1 MNKKV
6 LGLIAGA
13 FLVASTT
20 LIATRASM
28 KVSFAQAEWNQ
39 AQTVATQQKKLFFV
53 DFDASYC
60 AACRNMEQSTYMDN
74 NLANYINQNVVAL
87 RVDVQDFDGVMWSQ
101 KYEVD
106 ALPTMLIFDEKGNL
120 VDRLVGFQSA
130 ANLLTAFQKH
140 RNIAAAPIAQ
150 THTSNTNAAPA
161 PMPKDEPLSNSTKPI
176 TSNTNTNNTTKPNTA
191 PTLFGSGKLSTSAPS
206 GAITNPAAQGMALFD
221 IVVNRAYRKGFAV
234 QVGAYSSYETALDQ
248 AELMR
253 ELYEQR
259 TILAVDKSAADI
271 AYRLLIAG
279 FNTREEATQFLSV
292 LRKNKMDGLV
302 RDLST
307 L

>member
-1 MNKKV
+1 MTKKILALL
-6 LGLIAGA
+6 LGIFVVG
-13 FLVASTT
+13 STT
-20 LIATRASM
+20 LIATRANM
-28 KVSFAQAEWNQ
+28 KVSFAKTEWAD
-39 AQTVATQQKKLFFV
+39 AQTLAKSQKKLFFV

-60 AACRNMEQSTYMDN
+60 ATCRNMEQSTYMDN

-106 ALPTMLIFDEKGNL
+106 ALPTMLVFDEKGNL
-120 VDRLVGFQSA
+120 VDRLIGFQSA
-130 ANLLTAFQKH
+130 ANLLTTFQKY
-140 RNIAAAPIAQ
+140 RNITAAPITQ
-150 THTSNTNAAPA
+150 NTNTNTTTASKAPA
-161 PMPKDEPLSNSTKPI
+161 PMAPDQPLST
-176 TSNTNTNNTTKPNTA
+176 TTTTTTKPASNTA
-191 PTLFGSGKLSTSAPS
+191 PTLFGSGKVSVPSAS
-206 GAITNPAAQGMALFD
+206 ASVTNPNAQAMALFD

-234 QVGAYSSYETALDQ
+234 QVAAYTSYETAMDQ

-253 ELYEQR
+253 ELYDQR
-259 TILAVDKSAADI
+259 TILAVDKSATDI
-271 AYRLLIAG
+271 TYRLLIGG
-279 FNTREEATQFLSV
+279 FSTRDEANQFLPT